1 MVLEERVS
9 DGAPRE
15 PPEGTR
21 DTRER
26 EQGRRAWFAARALSG
41 KPEGASETKRS
52 FFSESLILAQNER
65 W

>member
-26 EQGRRAWFAARALSG
+26 TREKGSVRGAGAFRLSG
-41 KPEGASETKRS
+41 GRERDEAK

>member
-9 DGAPRE
+9 DGAPME

-26 EQGRRAWFAARALSG
+26 EQGRRARFAARAPSG

-52 FFSESLILAQNER
+52 FFLR
-65 W
+65 V